1 MLSSSSDS
9 ESCSEAESSSEEV
22 AMQLANLKERV
33 RITPVNGLFSS
44 LFLLFY
50 DWFYSW
56 KLSVISWADLPRCPQ
71 RNKRKA
77 GWKGRKYPKK
87 RILSQSTNHQ
97 NARLLLR
104 KQSRQKA
111 LHCKCQC
118 LYSMII
124 LYFHSSSFAN
134 MLFYICMSSQGEESH
149 HCRAFPIKSKGV
161 PTMTYQQKNQLKS
174 GADKPADKLRTPNFS
189 RAKKKSLTSAG
200 VANIDVCNN
209 NVDGKSNPFWWPPGK
224 KTLNKAKFLVNDT
237 SKLISLSQ
245 LFNTDQGAMK
255 STGATQSGKLQPPG
269 QPLISSKMQK
279 IKKRK
284 CPVQLSGMN
293 LDWQWI
299 SGGTKLSLFT

>member
-1 MLSSSSDS
+1 MKRNSFCPQEVFEARYLKVPQEDCLSTHPCSDTGQGEPAGTSSSSSDS

-33 RITPVNGLFSS
+33 RITPVNGLFSP

-50 DWFYSW
+50 GWFYSW
-56 KLSVISWADLPRCPQ
+56 KLSAISWADLPRCPQ

-124 LYFHSSSFAN
+124 LYIFIQVPLLICSSI
-134 MLFYICMSSQGEESH
+134 YVCQV
-149 HCRAFPIKSKGV
+149 K
-161 PTMTYQQKNQLKS
+161 
-174 GADKPADKLRTPNFS
+174 
-189 RAKKKSLTSAG
+189 AKKAITVG
-200 VANIDVCNN
+200 
-209 NVDGKSNPFWWPPGK
+209 
-224 KTLNKAKFLVNDT
+224 
-237 SKLISLSQ
+237 
-245 LFNTDQGAMK
+245 LF
-255 STGATQSGKLQPPG
+255 P
-269 QPLISSKMQK
+269 
-279 IKKRK
+279 
-284 CPVQLSGMN
+284 
-293 LDWQWI
+293 
-299 SGGTKLSLFT
+299 